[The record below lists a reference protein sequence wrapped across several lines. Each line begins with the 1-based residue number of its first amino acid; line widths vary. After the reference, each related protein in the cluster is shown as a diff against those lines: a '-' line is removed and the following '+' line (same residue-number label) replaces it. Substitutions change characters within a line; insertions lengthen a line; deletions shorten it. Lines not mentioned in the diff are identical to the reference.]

1 MRVRGLVITGVAS
14 LALLSGA
21 AHAAA
26 TAQLLDA
33 GTGEKQAL
41 RYTYKAGASERATM
55 NMNMQVALSLGGQ
68 QVPMA
73 AIPPMRIQL
82 NLRIAE
88 TSSDGSARLEFE
100 LVNAEAMGDATAAAQ
115 LSQSLAGLKGMA
127 GWQRMDTQGRILESG
142 VKGAAGAGGA
152 DATSMLND
160 LQQSMQQLAA
170 PLPAEPVG
178 LGARWQVVQQA
189 EAGGMKLTQTVE
201 YVLRSREGNRIG
213 LDVKMVD
220 SKVDASGGLPA
231 GAKLDSVQAAGGG
244 TSSIALD
251 RLVPT
256 ATIDADTTV
265 SVSSSAGGQGQSM
278 QVKLKILQSI
288 APAAN

>member
-1 MRVRGLVITGVAS
+1 MRWRGLVIAGIAS
-14 LALLSGA
+14 LMAYGSA
-21 AHAAA
+21 AQAA
-26 TAQLLDA
+26 TAVQLLDA
-33 GTGEKQAL
+33 GTGEKETL
-41 RYTYKAGASERATM
+41 RYTFKAGASERATM

-73 AIPPMRIQL
+73 AIPPMRMQI

-88 TSSDGSARLEFE
+88 TGSDGSAKLEFE
-100 LVNAEAMGDATAAAQ
+100 LVGAEAVGDAAAAAQ
-115 LSQSLAGLKGMA
+115 LSQSLAGLKGLA
-127 GWQRMDTQGRILESG
+127 GWQRMDTQGRVLESG
-142 VKGAAGAGGA
+142 VKSPGTTGGA
-152 DATSMLND
+152 ESASMLND

-170 PLPAEPVG
+170 PFPAEPVG
-178 LGARWQVVQQA
+178 LGARWQVMQQA

-201 YVLRSREGNRIG
+201 YILRSRQGNRVG

-265 SVSSSAGGQGQSM
+265 SVSSSAGGQGQNM
-278 QVKLKILQSI
+278 QVKMKILQSI
-288 APAAN
+288 APAAD